1 MNQNPLKKICT
12 NLYMLLL
19 RNMKMRKT
27 GKMKIAI
34 EIDWYMGGIQN
45 SKIREV
51 KDIDI
56 DPKEIDNYGILEK

>member
-1 MNQNPLKKICT
+1 
-12 NLYMLLL
+12 
-19 RNMKMRKT
+19 MKMRKT

-45 SKIREV
+45 SKIKEL

-56 DPKEIDNYGILEK
+56 DPKEIDNYGILERL